1 MRTTEPVAIRRAD
14 YAPLPWRVAHAHLRF
29 ELDPGATRVSAR
41 LRIERV
47 VPDGD
52 AGGDAA
58 TGTGPIELDGVGIEL
73 ESIRIDGEPLEP
85 SAYTLEPERLV
96 LHAPPA
102 RFELETVGVVDP
114 DANTALEGLYRS
126 SGTFCT
132 QCEAEGFRKITW
144 YPDRPDV
151 LATFDV
157 VIEADEA
164 LAPVLLSNGNL
175 VSDESLPDGRRRA
188 HWHDPHPKPSY
199 LFALVAGDLVE
210 VSDAFR
216 TMSGKDVRLSIF
228 VEAHNAERCAF
239 AMESL
244 KHSMAWDERVYGL
257 EYDLERFMIVAV
269 DDFNMGA
276 MENKGLNVFNSKF
289 VLADVE
295 TATDTDFLWV
305 EAVIAHEYFHNWT
318 GNRVTCRDWF
328 QLSLKEGLTVF
339 RDQSFTADRH
349 SATVKRIDDVR
360 RLRAHQFPED
370 AGPLAHPVRPES
382 YIEINNFYT
391 TTVYEKGAEVVR
403 MIHSLVGPEAF
414 RRGIELYFERHDGT
428 AATCEDFVLA
438 MEGASGADL
447 AQFRLW
453 YSLAGTPEL
462 ACEERWDE
470 RAGRWT
476 LDVRQRCPDTP
487 GQDDKPP
494 MHVPF
499 AFGLLGPD
507 GAEIPIAP
515 VDGPGG
521 GGTDDD
527 AGAFRVARDV
537 ATGPYD
543 AAATGGAP
551 HARPF
556 ALRERE
562 HRITV
567 DGLDA
572 RPVASLLR
580 GFSAPVRLV
589 RDVDVDAL
597 GFLAAHD
604 TDGFNRWEAGQ
615 RLARLAIDAWL
626 DGDAGA
632 GDAAADR
639 FVDVVGALLADVD
652 GDPALRAEALAP
664 PALMAIAE
672 ERSRIDV
679 GAVDASRRA
688 LLVRIAEA
696 HRDALEAL
704 VRAPTSDAGFG
715 GRASGERALANAAL
729 GLLSA
734 LDESVWV
741 PLACARHDGAR
752 TMTDRLAALALL
764 CHAEDGA
771 RTSRLEDFRTR
782 FAGNALVLDKWFAMQ
797 AASRRADTLERVVA
811 LSGHPDFDAS
821 NPNRL
826 RALIATFAQAN
837 PLRFHAPG
845 GGGYRLLSDRV
856 VALDRTNP
864 QVAARLAGAFG
875 RWRRFVEPQSELMRA
890 ELERIRDAG
899 PRSPDVQE
907 IVLRSLE
914 G

>member
-1 MRTTEPVAIRRAD
+1 M
-14 YAPLPWRVAHAHLRF
+14 
-29 ELDPGATRVSAR
+29 
-41 LRIERV
+41 
-47 VPDGD
+47 
-52 AGGDAA
+52 
-58 TGTGPIELDGVGIEL
+58 
-73 ESIRIDGEPLEP
+73 
-85 SAYTLEPERLV
+85 

-102 RFELETVGVVDP
+102 RFALETVGVVNP

-157 VIEADEA
+157 EIEADAA

-175 VSDESLPDGRRRA
+175 VSDETLPGGRRRA
-188 HWHDPHPKPSY
+188 RWHDPHPKPSY
-199 LFALVAGDLVE
+199 LFALVAGNLVE
-210 VSDAFR
+210 VADAFR
-216 TMSGKDVRLSIF
+216 TMSGRDVGLSIF
-228 VEAHNAERCAF
+228 VEAHNADRCAF
-239 AMESL
+239 AMGAL
-244 KHSMAWDERVYGL
+244 KRSMAWDERVYGL

-339 RDQSFTADRH
+339 RDQSFTADLH
-349 SATVKRIDDVR
+349 SPTVKRIDDVR

-403 MIHSLVGPEAF
+403 MIRALIGRDAF
-414 RRGIELYFERHDGT
+414 RRGIDLYFERHDGT

-438 MEGASGADL
+438 MEAASGHDL
-447 AQFRLW
+447 GQFRLW

-462 ACEERWDE
+462 TCTERWE
-470 RAGRWT
+470 AGSGAGGGRWT

-487 GQDDKPP
+487 GQGDKPP

-507 GAEIPIAP
+507 GADVRLAP
-515 VDGPGG
+515 AGGVPDGASD
-521 GGTDDD
+521 GTASGSDEATFVVADG
-527 AGAFRVARDV
+527 AGA
-537 ATGPYD
+537 
-543 AAATGGAP
+543 GAP
-551 HARPF
+551 ATVPF
-556 ALRERE
+556 ELRERE
-562 HRITV
+562 HRIVV
-567 DGLDA
+567 DGLGA

-580 GFSAPVRLV
+580 GFCAPVRLL

-597 GFLAAHD
+597 AFLAAHD
-604 TDGFNRWEAGQ
+604 ADGFNRWEAGQ
-615 RLARLAIDAWL
+615 RLAFLAIDAAL
-626 DGDAGA
+626 DGAGSGAGSGAGA
-632 GDAAADR
+632 GDAAADAL
-639 FVDVVGALLADVD
+639 VDAVGALLADAG

-664 PALMAIAE
+664 PSIMAIAE

-679 GAVDASRRA
+679 AAVDAARRA
-688 LLVRIAEA
+688 LLARVASA
-696 HRDALEAL
+696 HADALGAL
-704 VRAPTSDAGFG
+704 ARAAPSDPDAGFG
-715 GRASGERALANAAL
+715 GRATGERALGNAAL
-729 GLLSA
+729 ALLSA
-734 LDESVWV
+734 LDEPAWV
-741 PLACARHDGAR
+741 PLAAARHDGAR
-752 TMTDRLAALALL
+752 NMTDRLAALSLL

-771 RTSRLEDFRTR
+771 ACAPRLEDFRTR
-782 FAGNALVLDKWFAMQ
+782 FAGDALVLDKWFAMQ
-797 AASRRADTLERVVA
+797 AASRREDTLERVVE
-811 LSGHPDFDAS
+811 LSEHPDFDPS

-826 RALIATFAQAN
+826 RALIATFAAN
-837 PLRFHAPG
+837 PTRFHAPG

-875 RWRRFVEPQSELMRA
+875 RWRRFVEPQSGLMRA

-899 PRSPDVQE
+899 PRSPDVHE